1 MSKIKI
7 IISTV
12 CCILVLTSGCSST
25 SEHSS
30 SSNKQFIK
38 SIPVYPANRLA
49 ESEGN
54 SIQLTVPISIT
65 SYNLT
70 LIEYRTPEEASYITL
85 TEDIFPADIYISV
98 LSDSERPKVFL
109 GRAPQ
114 SGCPIEWK
122 FESKIYKAYCD
133 GSEFKLDGT
142 YISGPS
148 SRNLDE
154 LPVLIRDGMIWITNT
169 VILGDTT
176 FK

>member
-1 MSKIKI
+1 M
-7 IISTV
+7 
-12 CCILVLTSGCSST
+12 
-25 SEHSS
+25 
-30 SSNKQFIK
+30 QFIK

-98 LSDSERPKVFL
+98 LPDSERPKVFL
-109 GRAPQ
+109 GRSPQ
-114 SGCPIEWK
+114 SGCPLEWK

-148 SRNLDE
+148 PRNLDE

-169 VILGDTT
+169 VILGDTN

>member
-1 MSKIKI
+1 MAFAKSLPCFNE
-7 IISTV
+7 SGS
-12 CCILVLTSGCSST
+12 ILRAFSAFSCQPPEFPLS
-25 SEHSS
+25 H
-30 SSNKQFIK
+30 
-38 SIPVYPANRLA
+38 
-49 ESEGN
+49 
-54 SIQLTVPISIT
+54 
-65 SYNLT
+65 NLT

-109 GRAPQ
+109 GRSPQ

-122 FESKIYKAYCD
+122 IESKIYKAYCD